1 MVYPGGELAFV
12 SQMACESRTL
22 GNRIHWYTTMVGKK
36 ATLKQLRKQ
45 LHAGRVTALRTTEFV
60 QVRLGCR
67 QWQTCCRVRWQC
79 CAHSCMPAGFEQVCA
94 TWQRQ
99 LVLACGVRGREQPA
113 SYYCRCLGTPLSIE
127 GKVLGIKGSAVRICL
142 TGL

>member
-12 SQMACESRTL
+12 SRMASESRTL

-67 QWQTCCRVRWQC
+67 RWQICIQGRLQCCRTAACLPPLSRSMQTGKAS
-79 CAHSCMPAGFEQVCA
+79 CANLKC
-94 TWQRQ
+94 Q
-99 LVLACGVRGREQPA
+99 LVLECDVRVREQLA
-113 SYYCRCLGTPLSIE
+113 SN
-127 GKVLGIKGSAVRICL
+127 
-142 TGL
+142 